1 MRRATITIDKEIE
14 QALDAYVSDQEAAPA
29 LTAVVQA
36 ALRSFLAERG
46 YLPARRRLKIT
57 PARRDSGK
65 RDISVAHD
73 KYLAGR

>member
-1 MRRATITIDKEIE
+1 MRRATITLDREIE
-14 QALDAYVSDQEAAPA
+14 QALDSYVRDQEAAPA

-46 YLPARRRLKIT
+46 YLPARRTLKIT
-57 PARRDSGK
+57 PARRGSGK
-65 RDISVAHD
+65 RDISEAHD